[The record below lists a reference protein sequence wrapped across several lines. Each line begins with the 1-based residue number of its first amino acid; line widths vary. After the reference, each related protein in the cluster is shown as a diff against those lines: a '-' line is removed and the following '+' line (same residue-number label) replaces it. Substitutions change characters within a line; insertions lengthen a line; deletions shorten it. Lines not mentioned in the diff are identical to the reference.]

1 MKEVKLINK
10 EARII
15 RAIELVNGNL
25 KGIQDVLSTI
35 EEVGTVDLAL
45 ICRFEKG
52 FMLHELY
59 AQRAEEYI
67 DSMTPKPLENM
78 AQMVRDDHRRRIPG
92 DHSIHEQ
99 VSQMKGLFSH
109 FTYEVGEDPE
119 ITKKGNYYAISDKQE
134 RRLLEGCKV
143 KPTKLQSE
151 YIGYLD
157 GLTAAKEAVRA
168 FEEKNSVPA
177 AIGARYM
184 LNPACMES
192 LLDSVK

>member
-78 AQMVRDDHRRRIPG
+78 AVMVRDDYRRRVPG
-92 DHSIHEQ
+92 EHSVHEQ
-99 VSQMKGLFSH
+99 IALIKGLFSH
-109 FTYEVGEDPE
+109 FEYETLEQPE
-119 ITKKGNYYAISDKQE
+119 IIKKGAYYAISDKQE
-134 RRLLEGCKV
+134 RRLLEGCKI
-143 KPTKLQSE
+143 KPTKLQNE
-151 YIGYLD
+151 YLNLLD
-157 GLTAAKEAVRA
+157 ALTAAKEAVRA
-168 FEEKNSVPA
+168 FEEKNSVNA